1 MVTDHPNT
9 GLPPRPPLRVN
20 NVARRLKLTPRM
32 IRHLASTG
40 IIPAFKLDGKSWG
53 FLPEDIKRY
62 EQIREARHAWYAP
75 L

>member
-1 MVTDHPNT
+1 
-9 GLPPRPPLRVN
+9 
-20 NVARRLKLTPRM
+20 M